1 MEDSWCVYIVECSDF
16 SYYTGITNNLE
27 KRLAAHNR
35 GSASKYT
42 RSRRPVTL
50 KRFFVVP
57 NRSEASKLESF
68 LKKRSRRQK
77 ALIIEGGLN
86 NV

>member
-1 MEDSWCVYIVECSDF
+1 MYIVECSDLT
-16 SYYTGITNNLE
+16 YYTGITNNLE
-27 KRLAAHNR
+27 KRLDCHNK
-35 GSASKYT
+35 GTGSKYT

-50 KRFFVVP
+50 KRFFIVS
-57 NRSEASKLESF
+57 NRSEALKLESF

-77 ALIIEGGLN
+77 ALIIEGGLK